1 MARVLVVGAGLTGGA
16 CAALL
21 RGAALGRIAVW
32 DKARGAGGRMS
43 TSRSARDAAC
53 TADLGAQYITL
64 ETERAG
70 PRRSFYDE
78 LLSHGILKPLTAPV
92 EGMVVKEGSCN
103 YMAPQGISSVVKY
116 YLKQSGADVFYEQ
129 LVTCICLRD
138 GKWEVSRKMGP
149 PEQFDIVILTIP
161 VPQILQLQGDIVNII
176 NESQKQQ
183 LESVS
188 YSSRYALGLFYEAGT
203 WIDVP
208 WAAQYITDNPC
219 IRFISIDNK
228 KRNIESPEIGP
239 SVVVHTTVTFG
250 SEHLDSDP
258 AEVQQLIL
266 SHLERIVPS
275 LPKPASIKCQKWRY
289 SQVLWWDQSA
299 GRVLPGL
306 CCSTD
311 LWCIPRN
318 RTSYSPVV
326 FILREHQERN
336 SCSISINTFLHVVMS
351 SIQGWPVT
359 ATSFL
364 VIFLHNGP
372 GSVVSYALLLV
383 SGDRSSAQEGSKSHI
398 LWWDFC
404 WYFKI

>member
-1 MARVLVVGAGLTGGA
+1 MARVLVVGAGLTGSA

-21 RGAALGRIAVW
+21 RGAALGRVVVW

-53 TADLGAQYITL
+53 IADLGAQYITL
-64 ETERAG
+64 ETEGAE
-70 PRRSFYDE
+70 PRRSFYEE
-78 LLSHGILKPLTAPV
+78 LLSHGILKPLTAPI

-103 YMAPQGISSVVKY
+103 YVAPQGMSSVVKY

-129 LVTCICLRD
+129 HVTCISLRD

-149 PEQFDIVILTIP
+149 PEQFDVVVLTMP

-176 NESQKQQ
+176 NGSQRQQ
-183 LESVS
+183 LESAS

-203 WIDVP
+203 QIDVP

-266 SHLERIVPS
+266 NHLERIVPS

-289 SQVLWWDQSA
+289 SQVTKPVPNCLGQMILHTQPLLICGGDGFTFSNFSGCIDSA
-299 GRVLPGL
+299 
-306 CCSTD
+306 
-311 LWCIPRN
+311 
-318 RTSYSPVV
+318 
-326 FILREHQERN
+326 
-336 SCSISINTFLHVVMS
+336 MS
-351 SIQGWPVT
+351 LAEAV
-359 ATSFL
+359 
-364 VIFLHNGP
+364 
-372 GSVVSYALLLV
+372 
-383 SGDRSSAQEGSKSHI
+383 KSH
-398 LWWDFC
+398 L
-404 WYFKI
+404 

>member
-1 MARVLVVGAGLTGGA
+1 MARVLVVGAGLTGSA

-21 RGAALGRIAVW
+21 RGAARGRIAVW
-32 DKARGAGGRMS
+32 DKARGAGGRMN

-70 PRRSFYDE
+70 PRRSFYEE
-78 LLSHGILKPLTAPV
+78 LLSHGILKPLTAPI

-103 YMAPQGISSVVKY
+103 YVAPQGISSVVKY
-116 YLKQSGADVFYEQ
+116 YLKQSGADVVYEQ
-129 LVTCICLRD
+129 YVTHISLRD

-149 PEQFDIVILTIP
+149 PEQFDIVILTMP

-183 LESVS
+183 LESAS

-203 WIDVP
+203 RIDVP

-275 LPKPASIKCQKWRY
+275 LPKPASVKCQKWRY
-289 SQVLWWDQSA
+289 SQVTKAVPGCLGQMILHTQPLLICGGDGFTCSNFDGCIDSA
-299 GRVLPGL
+299 
-306 CCSTD
+306 
-311 LWCIPRN
+311 
-318 RTSYSPVV
+318 
-326 FILREHQERN
+326 
-336 SCSISINTFLHVVMS
+336 MS
-351 SIQGWPVT
+351 LAEAVKPH
-359 ATSFL
+359 L
-364 VIFLHNGP
+364 
-372 GSVVSYALLLV
+372 
-383 SGDRSSAQEGSKSHI
+383 
-398 LWWDFC
+398 
-404 WYFKI
+404 

>member
-1 MARVLVVGAGLTGGA
+1 MAGHGAGAGGGRGA
-16 CAALL
+16 DGRRL
-21 RGAALGRIAVW
+21 RGAAAGG
-32 DKARGAGGRMS
+32 GAGPHR
-43 TSRSARDAAC
+43 R
-53 TADLGAQYITL
+53 LGQGA
-64 ETERAG
+64 
-70 PRRSFYDE
+70 RRSFYDE

-116 YLKQSGADVFYEQ
+116 YLKQSGADVFYEH
-129 LVTCICLRD
+129 LVTCISLRD

-149 PEQFDIVILTIP
+149 PEQFDVVILTIP

-289 SQVLWWDQSA
+289 SQVTKAVPNCLGQMILHTQPLLICGGDGFTHSNFDGCIDSA
-299 GRVLPGL
+299 LSLAEAV
-306 CCSTD
+306 
-311 LWCIPRN
+311 
-318 RTSYSPVV
+318 
-326 FILREHQERN
+326 
-336 SCSISINTFLHVVMS
+336 
-351 SIQGWPVT
+351 
-359 ATSFL
+359 
-364 VIFLHNGP
+364 
-372 GSVVSYALLLV
+372 
-383 SGDRSSAQEGSKSHI
+383 KSH
-398 LWWDFC
+398 L
-404 WYFKI
+404 

>member
-64 ETERAG
+64 ETESAG

-129 LVTCICLRD
+129 LVTCISLRD

-161 VPQILQLQGDIVNII
+161 VPQILQLQGDIVN
-176 NESQKQQ
+176 K
-183 LESVS
+183 
-188 YSSRYALGLFYEAGT
+188 
-203 WIDVP
+203 
-208 WAAQYITDNPC
+208 
-219 IRFISIDNK
+219 
-228 KRNIESPEIGP
+228 SPEIGP

-289 SQVLWWDQSA
+289 SQVTKAVPNCLGQMILHTQPLLICGGDGFTHSNFDGCIDSA
-299 GRVLPGL
+299 LSLAEAV
-306 CCSTD
+306 
-311 LWCIPRN
+311 
-318 RTSYSPVV
+318 
-326 FILREHQERN
+326 
-336 SCSISINTFLHVVMS
+336 
-351 SIQGWPVT
+351 
-359 ATSFL
+359 
-364 VIFLHNGP
+364 
-372 GSVVSYALLLV
+372 
-383 SGDRSSAQEGSKSHI
+383 KSH
-398 LWWDFC
+398 L
-404 WYFKI
+404 